1 MGSYHLFGTSV
12 ASRASRRYFL
22 SGRLE
27 FRELGLLGST
37 SAERLPIDL
46 QRNVSAACRAG
57 RRCFLGDRLEFHE
70 LGSLGGTS
78 AERLPIDP
86 MEFLVPVT
94 GAIGA
99 ASSGVVYVSMEWR
112 GDPQDPRSSHP
123 SVHAAWGVQWSPG
136 PAAPPPSRPQ
146 SIDRPWRASWMW
158 PVAAP
163 PMRRESWIPGPAA
176 EEGSRGEGAR
186 G

>member
-1 MGSYHLFGTSV
+1 MRQIARRRQSNHLFGTSV

-27 FRELGLLGST
+27 FRELGLLG

-99 ASSGVVYVSMEWR
+99 ASICICLT
-112 GDPQDPRSSHP
+112 
-123 SVHAAWGVQWSPG
+123 
-136 PAAPPPSRPQ
+136 SRMPLPT
-146 SIDRPWRASWMW
+146 S
-158 PVAAP
+158 
-163 PMRRESWIPGPAA
+163 
-176 EEGSRGEGAR
+176 
-186 G
+186 